1 MVNDRRSSEYWDLRG
16 QVAWEANPR
25 NWLEGGFE
33 WTEEDAVYR
42 YTAEASFTDSVA
54 DLFSRDTGF
63 SRATFLTPSRE
74 RFALYAAHRWQ
85 ILEALVSEIGMR
97 AQKTITTGRNAEDWR
112 FDPRINL
119 RWQFRPATSFRAHWG
134 RFHQTDEVHEL
145 KVEDGLTDFPEPQSS
160 DQLIVGVD
168 HRLDNGLGLRF
179 EAFRKLQ
186 SDPRPHFENLLD
198 PMSLVPEIA
207 PDRVEVAPL
216 AADVRGAEISLVSEG
231 HAMNW
236 WLGLAW
242 SEALDSLGGTQV
254 PRSWD
259 QTWAANVGVDWIR
272 GNWRFGA
279 VAGSHR
285 GWPTTRVDGT
295 ELGARNADRFPIRAT
310 LDLRAEYRK
319 PLSIGSL
326 AVTFEITNAVNV
338 GNACCQRLIP
348 EDDGSGGTIFT
359 TKETDWLPVVPS
371 IGVLWEF

>member
-1 MVNDRRSSEYWDLRG
+1 M
-16 QVAWEANPR
+16 
-25 NWLEGGFE
+25 
-33 WTEEDAVYR
+33 
-42 YTAEASFTDSVA
+42 
-54 DLFSRDTGF
+54 
-63 SRATFLTPSRE
+63 
-74 RFALYAAHRWQ
+74 
-85 ILEALVSEIGMR
+85 
-97 AQKTITTGRNAEDWR
+97 
-112 FDPRINL
+112 
-119 RWQFRPATSFRAHWG
+119 
-134 RFHQTDEVHEL
+134 
-145 KVEDGLTDFPEPQSS
+145 EDGLTDFPEPQSS
-160 DQLIVGVD
+160 DQFIVGVD
-168 HRLDNGLGLRF
+168 HRLGNGLGLRF

-231 HAMNW
+231 HDMNW

-285 GWPTTRVDGT
+285 GWPTTRVEGT
-295 ELGARNADRFPIRAT
+295 ELGARNSDRFPIRAT

-319 PLSIGSL
+319 PLAIGSL